1 MQLSAEELAILSR
14 LLDEALDLEESAR
27 EAWLESLVEHF
38 PGSKLLLRK
47 MLALEATGEAES
59 FLGTLPKLS
68 METEVAE
75 PDADTTLFQ
84 AGARIGHYRLVREI
98 GHGGMG
104 QVWLAEQT
112 EPVRRFVALKLIS
125 AGMYDASV
133 VQRFKSE
140 RQSLAIMDHPAI
152 AKVFD
157 AGSTAQGQPYFVM
170 EYVPGLPISE
180 YCDQRRLKIPERL
193 ELFIQVCDGVQ
204 HAHQKAIIHRD
215 LKPANIL
222 IVEVDGRAVPRII
235 DFGLAKPTTPRV
247 VPEQSLYTRVGQFVG
262 TPGYMSPEQVD
273 PKIQDIDTRTD
284 VYSLGVVLYVL
295 LTGLQP
301 FETKRR
307 RRPAIDEWLRQLR
320 EEEPPSLSAK
330 VSTDRESAAKNAAA
344 RSTEPKQLMRVLR
357 GDLDCIGTK
366 AIERD
371 RERRYGAPSELAADL
386 RRYLN
391 HEPVMARP
399 ASVPYRML
407 KYTRRH
413 RVAVGVAAGVTA
425 LLVAFTVLQALELR
439 RTTQERDRATR
450 ITDFMTGIFKVSDPS
465 EARGKNVTAREIL
478 DKAASEIGTGL
489 ASDSEVQSQM
499 LQVMASTYLNLGLYT
514 RAQELAKRAR
524 AVRLSLHG
532 ADDPKTLESTSQL
545 GWILDREGHHTD
557 AEKLEREAL
566 RGEQRVLGSENALTL
581 ETMDHLAVIL
591 EDQGHFDE
599 AEKLARQVIEAATRQ
614 LGPTSSLTL
623 QSTNHLAWALLSQA
637 RYAEAEEQYRRL
649 IEVDRRVFG
658 ADHPQ
663 TLPPMMNL
671 ALAVEQQ
678 GRLTE
683 AERLYREVLATQQ
696 RVLGPEHQFTVL
708 TMDNLAAVLTEEHR
722 FVEGEELHRNALEIR
737 LRTLGPEHRDTL
749 LSKINLAEVLFK
761 EGHVG
766 DAEKLTRE
774 TLAAQSRVLGPE
786 HPETLDSQSLLATIL
801 IGEGQ
806 YREAESIAAKTFAVQ
821 LRILGAQHSDT
832 IDTLRQLGRAM
843 AYSDRYPE
851 ASNLFHDLIGRPASA
866 TQGNRW
872 SVWYAFAAVAAAANR
887 HDDAL
892 RYLREAVNRGY
903 VDANGLTDDDEFL
916 ALRPDPQFQELVAAL
931 KTPRKPGT

>member
-1 MQLSAEELAILSR
+1 MRLSTDELALLSR
-14 LLDEALDLEESAR
+14 LLDEALDLDEPAR
-27 EAWLESLVEHF
+27 QAWLEAVAEHF
-38 PGSKLLLRK
+38 PGCRRALRR
-47 MLALEATGEAES
+47 MLGGDAQEGPALM
-59 FLGTLPKLS
+59 GTLPKLLGS
-68 METEVAE
+68 RDDSAQA
-75 PDADTTLFQ
+75 ADVSSVGAGTL
-84 AGARIGHYRLVREI
+84 IGHYRLLSELGR
-98 GHGGMG
+98 GGMG

-112 EPVRRFVALKLIS
+112 DPVRRIVALKLIN
-125 AGMYDASV
+125 AGMYDATV
-133 VQRFKSE
+133 VQRFNAE
-140 RQSLAIMDHPAI
+140 RQSLAIMEHPAI

-157 AGSTAQGQPYFVM
+157 AGTTAQGQPYFVM
-170 EYVPGLPISE
+170 EYVPGLPITE
-180 YCDQRRLKIPERL
+180 FCDQRRLTVRDRL
-193 ELFIQVCDGVQ
+193 ALFIQVCDGVQ

-235 DFGLAKPTTPRV
+235 DFGLAKPTTPQPMSEHDV
-247 VPEQSLYTRVGQFVG
+247 KTQLGHFIG

-273 PKIQDIDTRTD
+273 PKIRDVDTRTD
-284 VYSLGVVLYVL
+284 VYSLGVTLYVL

-301 FETKRR
+301 FETKQ
-307 RRPAIDEWLRQLR
+307 RPPLHEWLRQLR
-320 EEEPPSLSAK
+320 DEDPPTVSAK
-330 VSTDRESAAKNAAA
+330 VRSDREGAATRAAA
-344 RSTEPKQLMRVLR
+344 RAVDSSHLMRALR
-357 GDLDCIGTK
+357 GDLDCICMK
-366 AIERD
+366 AIDRD
-371 RERRYGAPSELAADL
+371 RDRRYGTPLELAADL
-386 RRYLN
+386 RRHLN
-391 HEPVMARP
+391 HEPVSARP
-399 ASVPYRML
+399 AGVSYRML

-413 RVAVGVAAGVTA
+413 RVAVGAAAALAVLLLVFA
-425 LLVAFTVLQALELR
+425 LLQAQELR

-450 ITDFMTGIFKVSDPS
+450 VTDFMTGMFKVSDPS

-489 ASDSEVQSQM
+489 AMDTEVQAQM
-499 LQVMASTYLNLGLYT
+499 QHVMASTYLNLGMYE
-514 RAQELAKRAR
+514 RAETLAKRALDI
-524 AVRLSLHG
+524 RLSLRG
-532 ADDPKTLESTSQL
+532 PDDPKTLEATSQL
-545 GWILDREGHHTD
+545 GWILDREGHHTE

-566 RGEQRVLGSENALTL
+566 RGERRVLGAEDTLTL
-581 ETMDHLAVIL
+581 ETMDHLTVIL
-591 EDQGHFDE
+591 QDQGHYDE
-599 AEKLARQVIEAATRQ
+599 AEKLARQVLELATRK

-623 QSTNHLAWALLSQA
+623 QSNNHLAWALLSQA
-637 RYAEAEEQYRRL
+637 RYAEAEDQYRRL
-649 IEVDRRVFG
+649 LEVDRRVFG

-663 TLPPMMNL
+663 TLPPMVNL

-683 AERLYREVLATQQ
+683 AERLYREVLAIQK

-722 FVEGEELHRNALEIR
+722 YGEGEELHRNALEIR

-749 LSKINLAEVLFK
+749 LSKMNLAEVLFK

-774 TLAAQSRVLGPE
+774 TLAAQLRVLGLE
-786 HPETLDSQSLLATIL
+786 HPETLYSQSLLATIL

-821 LRILGAQHSDT
+821 RRILGAQHSDT

-843 AYSDRYPE
+843 AYSDRYAE
-851 ASNLFHDLIGRPASA
+851 ASDLFHDVIGRPASA

-903 VDANGLTDDDEFL
+903 ADADGLTADEEFL
-916 ALRPDPQFQELVAAL
+916 ALRPDPQFQVLIAAL
-931 KTPRKPGT
+931 KASRKPGT